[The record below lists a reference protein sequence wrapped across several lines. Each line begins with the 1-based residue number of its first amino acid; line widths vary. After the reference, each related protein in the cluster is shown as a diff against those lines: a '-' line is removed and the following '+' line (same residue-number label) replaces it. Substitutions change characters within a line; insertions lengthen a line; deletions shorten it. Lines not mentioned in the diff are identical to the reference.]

1 VYVVASKYVEL
12 FRKAFVRMTDDDQ
25 DNTLSQAADRYEK
38 EEIVL
43 DDALDQILPQSA

>member
-1 VYVVASKYVEL
+1 MYVVPSKYVEL

-25 DNTLSQAADRYEK
+25 DNTLSHAADRYEK